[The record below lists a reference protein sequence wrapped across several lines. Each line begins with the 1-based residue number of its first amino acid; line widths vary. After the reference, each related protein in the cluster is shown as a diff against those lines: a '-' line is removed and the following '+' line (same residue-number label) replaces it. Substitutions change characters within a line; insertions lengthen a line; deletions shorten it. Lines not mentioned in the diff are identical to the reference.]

1 MQAARV
7 QQREI
12 MMRRSIALFFAAA
25 FISGA
30 QAEDF
35 QIAKVPSVAGFPL
48 DQLKPGMIVFND
60 YREAEIS
67 EGNSG
72 FIRFEDWG
80 RRMPAQKQLLGLYP
94 TYSEGMAT
102 KTIEGMTTT
111 YKDRLSLYIAEAR
124 FLINKPAASID
135 LKRYASLSF
144 LEKIDPQ
151 INHQVIKPS
160 ELKLLNE
167 ERNHNNRH
175 PQRQWC
181 EGSNVTLCIRSRYKL
196 EGKIPMG
203 VALANKLRDNERK
216 LTDSLEFENEFR
228 VLVPGEFD
236 EAAIKKLT
244 GIDTPV
250 AGVLEQNIFAVN
262 QILRFGK
269 FLAVVQPHPANPDT
283 TITTGTVALA
293 VSATTLE
300 TKKHYEDVPVLRNL
314 VPVQV
319 LLGNSSFNTGSSL
332 SAGLPAYARN
342 RIKATAELLNRE

>member
-1 MQAARV
+1 
-7 QQREI
+7 
-12 MMRRSIALFFAAA
+12 MRCTIALLFTAA
-25 FISGA
+25 FISSA
-30 QAEDF
+30 QAQEF
-35 QIAKVPSVAGFPL
+35 EIVKVPSVARFPL
-48 DQLKPGMIVFND
+48 DQLKPGTIIFND
-60 YREAEIS
+60 YREGEGS
-67 EGNSG
+67 ESSSG

-80 RRMPAQKQLLGLYP
+80 RRTPAQKQLLSLFP
-94 TYSEGMAT
+94 TYSEGMVT

-111 YKDRLSLYIAEAR
+111 SKDRLSLYIAEAR

-151 INHQVIKPS
+151 IKHQVIKSS
-160 ELKLLNE
+160 ELKPLNE
-167 ERNHNNRH
+167 ERNHNNRN

-181 EGSNVTLCIRSRYKL
+181 EGANVTLCIRSRYKL

-216 LTDSLEFENEFR
+216 LTDTIEFENEFR
-228 VLVPGEFD
+228 VLPPGQFD

-250 AGVLEQNIFAVN
+250 AGVLEQNIFSVN

-269 FLAVVQPHPANPDT
+269 FLAVVQPHPANPET

-319 LLGNSSFNTGSSL
+319 LLGNSSFNTGNSL

-342 RIKATAELLNRE
+342 RIKTTAEMLNKE